1 MDNTQQQLYDSPA
14 YKRSRAAYKWECTF
28 EYFVALLVS
37 DAYLSNLLS
46 YMGIS
51 DGTIGIISSLISFA
65 FLFQLL
71 AIFAVKHI
79 TNVKKSA
86 IFFHF
91 ASQLLFMSLFLIP
104 FLPIAKEY
112 KTLVVFVCIIFAYL
126 GNYLVTSIIFKWG
139 MSFVDDKKRA
149 SFSATKE
156 MISLISGIVFTFVVG
171 YAVDG
176 FAERGN
182 VKGGFIFVAS
192 AILVSSL
199 LDLTCLLVMK
209 SPKPSKNED
218 RGEPILSVIKKLFK
232 NKAFI
237 CILVTGMLLF
247 SAQYLTNSFMGIYK
261 TKDLLLTV
269 GLVQLINIGGCLAR
283 FLLTKPIARYSDRRS
298 YVKGVKLGMWIAV
311 AGFLINMFTTPGL
324 WWMVIVFTL
333 IYNGSCAGTG
343 QNMNNIVYSY
353 VPEEYFV
360 EASAIKN
367 SVAGLCGFGASVVGG
382 LILDAVQA
390 NGNQIFGITVYGQQL
405 LSAISALIL
414 LVAIV
419 FVSRVLE
426 KQIIVAK

>member
-1 MDNTQQQLYDSPA
+1 MNSPSFQTPV
-14 YKRSRAAYKWECTF
+14 YVRSRRAYTLECAF
-28 EYFVALLVS
+28 EYFVALMVT
-37 DAYLSNLLS
+37 DAFLANLLS
-46 YMGIS
+46 HMGIG
-51 DGTIGIISSLISFA
+51 DAAVGVISSLISLA
-65 FLFQLL
+65 FLFQLV
-71 AIFAVKHI
+71 AILVVQRI
-79 TNVKKSA
+79 RNVKRVA
-86 IFFHF
+86 VTVHIIGQLFFM
-91 ASQLLFMSLFLIP
+91 LLYLLPFSPIPPSLRT
-104 FLPIAKEY
+104 AA
-112 KTLVVFVCIIFAYL
+112 VVLCVMLGYL
-126 GNYLVTSIIFKWG
+126 GNYTVTSVIFKWG
-139 MSFVDDKKRA
+139 NTFVEPATRA
-149 SFSATKE
+149 NFAATKE
-156 MISLISGIVFTFVVG
+156 MISLISGMVVSLG
-171 YAVDG
+171 VGWVVDRYAAQGD
-176 FAERGN
+176 
-182 VKGGFIFVAS
+182 KMGGFLFIS
-192 AILVSSL
+192 AVILISSL
-199 LDLTCLLVMK
+199 ADFVCLMMMK
-209 SPKPSKNED
+209 NPPNARPQSSRVKPFWQVVK
-218 RGEPILSVIKKLFK
+218 
-232 NKAFI
+232 
-237 CILVTGMLLF
+237 LLF
-247 SAQYLTNSFMGIYK
+247 QNKSFVYVVILGALIYTATFMTTGFMGIYK

-269 GLVQLINIGGCLAR
+269 GLVQLINIVGCLAR
-283 FLLTKPIARYSDRRS
+283 FLLTKPIARYSDRKS

-311 AGFLINMFTTPGL
+311 AGFLVNMFTTPGL